1 MAKERCRTMLLRFW
15 RDESGATVVEYGI
28 IVAVLS
34 MTIIASVAMVAGEI
48 ETLFADPAGKLQQT
62 LD

>member
-1 MAKERCRTMLLRFW
+1 MLLRFW